1 METLKE
7 APIDKL
13 MDGHKQIVLDI
24 HRRLMTGAVNF
35 KDISILC
42 RISQQNYSAFTPFQL
57 SLILRVAEILFGDH
71 DLQQSGAYIREEIQA
86 AYGFYLP

>member
-1 METLKE
+1 LED

-13 MDGHKQIVLDI
+13 MRGDKEIILDI
-24 HRRLMTGAVNF
+24 DRKLKTAAVKF
-35 KDISILC
+35 KDISNLC
-42 RISQQNYSAFTPFQL
+42 KITQQNYSAFTPFQL

-86 AYGFYLP
+86 AYGFYQP